1 MPADKMTKPKKPPEY
16 ELRRR
21 SKNYVGLYL
30 GEHCLCAICTNTV
43 RGAYDAELIVLALNQ
58 YAEKTE
64 QESTL

>member
-1 MPADKMTKPKKPPEY
+1 MPADKEAKPRY

-21 SKNYVGLYL
+21 GKTSYVAIWEGK
-30 GEHCLCAICTNTV
+30 HCMAAVCTNTV

>member
-1 MPADKMTKPKKPPEY
+1 MPADKMTKPRY
-16 ELRRR
+16 ELRPR
-21 SKNYVGLYL
+21 SKSFTHIWEGK
-30 GEHCLCAICTNTV
+30 HCMAAVCTNTV